1 MKVFQWVS
9 KIGLLIILLSVLS
22 ACSRVVYIPV
32 PTPVAVIKADPTR
45 GYSILKVQFD
55 GSGSYDTQQA
65 PLVSYRWDFGDGSSG
80 SGAKTAHSYEQNREF
95 TATLTVVDQ
104 QGYTGSASVVVS
116 VLPPEPS
123 PTSPPNNLQFASAQ
137 TIYFQAEWNPSD
149 LALGDVNEDGFV
161 DVILTQP
168 TMGSADSL
176 FVLFGNGHGQFGEK
190 VLGPGPNL
198 TEVRAQRTLEVGDGP
213 VSLALGDLDEDGH
226 LDIVVANSISKDLT
240 IFFGDGKGDFPKR
253 ETISLG
259 YRFPA
264 IVRLAD
270 FNQDKHLDIV
280 IGNSFPTKLT
290 VILGDGQGEFE
301 DPQDIDIGRWP
312 ITALE
317 IADLNHDEIP
327 DLAVLDKSG
336 GLTLLSGDGTGD
348 FHLLGTQQTQAI
360 ESRGSLGFG
369 DFNKDSDLDIALPVE
384 ASNSFAL
391 RLFLLGAG
399 GAGLDKPRDATIDR
413 NPVGLQ
419 VADVDA
425 DGNLDVVVAVSGAG
439 AASIAFLR
447 GDGAGN
453 FYEPSFFSLGPGQ
466 LVPRKLILADVDGDG
481 DLDAITLNTLA
492 SFPLHASG
500 SLSILLNT
508 TK

>member
-1 MKVFQWVS
+1 MKIFQWVS

-32 PTPVAVIKADPTR
+32 LTPVAVIKADPTR
-45 GYSILKVQFD
+45 GHSILVVQFD
-55 GSGSYDTQQA
+55 GSGSYDVQQA
-65 PLVSYRWDFGDGSSG
+65 PLVSYRWDFGDGASG
-80 SGAKTAHSYEQNREF
+80 SGAKTAHSYEQNGEF

-104 QGYTGSASVVVS
+104 RGYTGTASILLS
-116 VLPPEPS
+116 VMSPEPS
-123 PTSPPNNLQFASAQ
+123 PTSPPNNPQFVSAQ
-137 TIYFQAEWNPSD
+137 TIYFQEDWNPSD
-149 LALGDVNEDGFV
+149 IALGDVNEDGLV

-168 TMGSADSL
+168 TMGSADAL
-176 FVLFGNGHGQFGEK
+176 FVLFGNGAGQFGEE
-190 VLGPGPNL
+190 VLGPAPNL
-198 TEVRAQRTLEVGDGP
+198 TQVRAQRTLEVGDGP
-213 VSLALGDLDEDGH
+213 ISVALGDLNEDGH
-226 LDIVVANSISKDLT
+226 LDVVVANSISKDLT
-240 IFFGDGKGDFPKR
+240 ILLGDGKGDFPER
-253 ETISLG
+253 ETMSLG
-259 YRFPA
+259 YRFPE

-280 IGNSFPTKLT
+280 VGNAFPTKLAI
-290 VILGDGQGEFE
+290 ILGDGHGEFE
-301 DPQDIDIGRWP
+301 DPKDIDIGRWP

-317 IADLNHDEIP
+317 IADLNQDEILDP
-327 DLAVLDKSG
+327 AVLDKTG
-336 GLTLLSGDGTGD
+336 GLTLLSGNGAGG

-369 DFNKDSDLDIALPVE
+369 DFNKDGDLDISLSVE

-391 RLFLLGAG
+391 RLFLLGEG

-425 DGNLDVVVAVSGAG
+425 DENLDVVVAVNGAG

-447 GDGAGN
+447 GDGTGN
-453 FYEPSFFSLGPGQ
+453 FYEPSFFSLGPGR
-466 LVPRKLILADVDGDG
+466 LIPRKLILADLDEDG
-481 DLDAITLNTLA
+481 DLDAITLNILT

-508 TK
+508 AK